1 MIRINLLPHR
11 EVKRAARQRQFNL
24 LLGAVALFGIAIVI
38 LGYLALDAR
47 QQTQAKRNEYLKV
60 EIAKLDK
67 DIVEIKGLKEQTRS
81 LLARKQAVETLQ
93 TNRSNEVHLLDQ
105 LVRLLPEGL
114 YLKSIKQTGNT
125 INLQGYAQ
133 SSARVSSLMRN
144 LESSPW
150 LESPALIEIH
160 AATVQGLRA
169 NEFNLNV
176 QQKQPQSNAD
186 AQAKNGGKS

>member
-67 DIVEIKGLKEQTRS
+67 DIVEIKGLKEQTQS

>member
-24 LLGAVALFGIAIVI
+24 LLGAVALLGIAIVI
-38 LGYLALDAR
+38 LGYLTLDAR

-67 DIVEIKGLKEQTRS
+67 DIVDIKKLKEQTRS

-133 SSARVSSLMRN
+133 SSARVSTLMRN

-176 QQKQPQSNAD
+176 QQKQPQSSAD
-186 AQAKNGGKS
+186 GQAKKGGKS

>member
-11 EVKRAARQRQFNL
+11 EVKRAARQRQFTL
-24 LLGAVALFGIAIVI
+24 LLGSVALLGIAVVV

-47 QQTQAKRNEYLKV
+47 LNTQTDRNAYLKT

-67 DIVEIKGLKEQTRS
+67 DIAAIKGLKEQTRA

-114 YLKSIKQTGNT
+114 YLKSIKQTGST

-144 LESSPW
+144 LEASPW
-150 LESPALIEIH
+150 LESPTLIEIH

-176 QQKQPQSNAD
+176 QQKQPQGSLD
-186 AQAKNGGKS
+186 DKAKNGGKP

>member
-24 LLGAVALFGIAIVI
+24 LLGSVALFGIAIVI

-67 DIVEIKGLKEQTRS
+67 DIVEIKGLKEQTQS

-176 QQKQPQSNAD
+176 QQKQPQSSAD

>member
-24 LLGAVALFGIAIVI
+24 LLGSVELLGIAIVI
-38 LGYLALDAR
+38 LGYLTLDAR

-67 DIVEIKGLKEQTRS
+67 DIVDIKKLKEQTRS

-133 SSARVSSLMRN
+133 SSARVSTLMRN

-160 AATVQGLRA
+160 SATVQGLRA

-176 QQKQPQSNAD
+176 QQKQPQSSAD
-186 AQAKNGGKS
+186 GQAKKGGKS

>member
-24 LLGAVALFGIAIVI
+24 LLGSVALFGIAIVV
-38 LGYLALDAR
+38 LGYLALDSR

-114 YLKSIKQTGNT
+114 YLKSIKQTGNI

-176 QQKQPQSNAD
+176 LQKQPQSNAD
-186 AQAKNGGKS
+186 VKAKNGGKS

>member
-1 MIRINLLPHR
+1 
-11 EVKRAARQRQFNL
+11 
-24 LLGAVALFGIAIVI
+24 LLGSVALLSIAVVV
-38 LGYLALDAR
+38 LGYLALEAR
-47 QQTQAKRNEYLKV
+47 VNTQANRNAYLKT
-60 EIAKLDK
+60 EIAKMDK
-67 DIVEIKGLKEQTRS
+67 DIAAIKGLKEQTRA

-144 LESSPW
+144 LEASPW
-150 LESPALIEIH
+150 LESPTLVEIH

-176 QQKQPQSNAD
+176 QQKQPQSSIED
-186 AQAKNGGKS
+186 QSKNGGKP

>member
-24 LLGAVALFGIAIVI
+24 LLGSVALLGIAIVI
-38 LGYLALDAR
+38 LGYLTLDAR

-67 DIVEIKGLKEQTRS
+67 DIVDIKKLKEQTRS

-133 SSARVSSLMRN
+133 SSARVSTLMRN

-160 AATVQGLRA
+160 SATVQGLRA

-176 QQKQPQSNAD
+176 QQKQPQSSAD
-186 AQAKNGGKS
+186 GQAKKGGKS

>member
-11 EVKRAARQRQFNL
+11 EVKRAARQRQFTL
-24 LLGAVALFGIAIVI
+24 LLGSVALLSIAVVV
-38 LGYLALDAR
+38 LGYLALEAR
-47 QQTQAKRNEYLKV
+47 VNTQANRNAYLKT
-60 EIAKLDK
+60 EIAKMDK
-67 DIVEIKGLKEQTRS
+67 DIAAIKGLKEQTRA

-144 LESSPW
+144 LEASPW
-150 LESPALIEIH
+150 LESPTLVEIH

-176 QQKQPQSNAD
+176 QQKQPQSSIED
-186 AQAKNGGKS
+186 QSKNGGKP

>member
-47 QQTQAKRNEYLKV
+47 QQTQAKRNEYLKA

-67 DIVEIKGLKEQTRS
+67 DIVEIKGLKEQTQS

-176 QQKQPQSNAD
+176 EQKQPQSSAD

>member
-67 DIVEIKGLKEQTRS
+67 DIVEIKGLKEQTQS

-176 QQKQPQSNAD
+176 QQKQPQSSAD

>member
-67 DIVEIKGLKEQTRS
+67 DIV
-81 LLARKQAVETLQ
+81 
-93 TNRSNEVHLLDQ
+93 
-105 LVRLLPEGL
+105 
-114 YLKSIKQTGNT
+114 
-125 INLQGYAQ
+125 
-133 SSARVSSLMRN
+133 
-144 LESSPW
+144 
-150 LESPALIEIH
+150 
-160 AATVQGLRA
+160 
-169 NEFNLNV
+169 
-176 QQKQPQSNAD
+176 
-186 AQAKNGGKS
+186 

>member
-24 LLGAVALFGIAIVI
+24 LLGAVALLGIAIVI

-67 DIVEIKGLKEQTRS
+67 DIVDIKKLKEQTRS

-133 SSARVSSLMRN
+133 SSARVSTLMRN

-150 LESPALIEIH
+150 LESPVLIEIH

-176 QQKQPQSNAD
+176 QQKQPRDSAD
-186 AQAKNGGKS
+186 EQEKNGGKS

>member
-24 LLGAVALFGIAIVI
+24 LLGSVALFGVAVVI

-47 QQTQAKRNEYLKV
+47 QQTQEKRNQYLKG
-60 EIAKLDK
+60 EIAKLDR
-67 DIVEIKGLKEQTRS
+67 DIVDIKKLKEQTRS

-125 INLQGYAQ
+125 VNLQGYAQ
-133 SSARVSSLMRN
+133 SSARVSTLMRN

-150 LESPALIEIH
+150 LELPVLIEIH

-176 QQKQPQSNAD
+176 QQKQPQESAD
-186 AQAKNGGKS
+186 KQAKNGGKS

>member
-24 LLGAVALFGIAIVI
+24 LLGAVALLGIAIVV

-47 QQTQAKRNEYLKV
+47 QQTQLKRNEYLKA
-60 EIAKLDK
+60 EIAKLDR
-67 DIVEIKGLKEQTRS
+67 DIVDIKKLKEQTRS

-133 SSARVSSLMRN
+133 SSARVSTLIRN

-176 QQKQPQSNAD
+176 QQKQPQSSVD
-186 AQAKNGGKS
+186 EQVKKGGKS

>member
-47 QQTQAKRNEYLKV
+47 QQTQAKRNEYLKA

-67 DIVEIKGLKEQTRS
+67 DIVEIKGLKEQTQS

-176 QQKQPQSNAD
+176 QQKQPQGSAD
-186 AQAKNGGKS
+186 VQEKNGGKS

>member
-24 LLGAVALFGIAIVI
+24 LLGSVALFGIAIVI

-47 QQTQAKRNEYLKV
+47 QQTQAKRNEYLKA

-67 DIVEIKGLKEQTRS
+67 DIVEIKGLKEQTQS

-176 QQKQPQSNAD
+176 QQKQPQGSAD
-186 AQAKNGGKS
+186 VQEKNGGKS

>member
-11 EVKRAARQRQFNL
+11 EVKRAARQRQFTL
-24 LLGAVALFGIAIVI
+24 LLGSVALLSIAVVI
-38 LGYLALDAR
+38 LGYLALEAR
-47 QQTQAKRNEYLKV
+47 VNTQANRNAYLNT

-67 DIVEIKGLKEQTRS
+67 DIAAIKGLKEQTRA

-144 LESSPW
+144 LDASPW
-150 LESPALIEIH
+150 LESPTLVEIH

-176 QQKQPQSNAD
+176 QQKQPQGSIED
-186 AQAKNGGKS
+186 QSKNGGKP

>member
-47 QQTQAKRNEYLKV
+47 QQTQAKRNEYVKA

-67 DIVEIKGLKEQTRS
+67 DIVEIKGLKEQTQS

-176 QQKQPQSNAD
+176 EQKQPQSSAD

>member
-24 LLGAVALFGIAIVI
+24 LLGSVALLGIAIVI

-47 QQTQAKRNEYLKV
+47 QQTQAKRNEYLKA

-67 DIVEIKGLKEQTRS
+67 DIVDIKKLKEQTRS

-125 INLQGYAQ
+125 VNLQGYAQ
-133 SSARVSSLMRN
+133 SSARVSTLMRN

-150 LESPALIEIH
+150 LESPVLIEIH

-176 QQKQPQSNAD
+176 QQKQPQESAD
-186 AQAKNGGKS
+186 KQAKNGGKS

>member
-24 LLGAVALFGIAIVI
+24 LLGSVALFGIAIVV
-38 LGYLALDAR
+38 LGYLALDSR

-114 YLKSIKQTGNT
+114 YLKSIKQTGNI

-186 AQAKNGGKS
+186 VKAKNGGKS

>member
-11 EVKRAARQRQFNL
+11 EVKRAARQRQFTL
-24 LLGAVALFGIAIVI
+24 LLGSVALLSIAVVI
-38 LGYLALDAR
+38 LGYLALEAR
-47 QQTQAKRNEYLKV
+47 VNTQANRNAYLNT

-67 DIVEIKGLKEQTRS
+67 DIAAIKGLKEQTRA

-114 YLKSIKQTGNT
+114 YLKSIKQSGNT

-144 LESSPW
+144 LDASPW
-150 LESPALIEIH
+150 LESPTLVEIH

-176 QQKQPQSNAD
+176 QQKQPQGSIED
-186 AQAKNGGKS
+186 QSKNGGKP

>member
-11 EVKRAARQRQFNL
+11 EVKRAARQRQFTL
-24 LLGAVALFGIAIVI
+24 LLGSVALLSIAVVV

-47 QQTQAKRNEYLKV
+47 LNTQANRNAYLKT

-67 DIVEIKGLKEQTRS
+67 DIAAIKGLKEQTRA

-144 LESSPW
+144 LEASPW
-150 LESPALIEIH
+150 LESPTLVEIH

-176 QQKQPQSNAD
+176 QQKQPQSSIED
-186 AQAKNGGKS
+186 QSKNGGKP

>member
-11 EVKRAARQRQFNL
+11 EVKRAARQRQFTL
-24 LLGAVALFGIAIVI
+24 LLGSVALLGIAVVV

-47 QQTQAKRNEYLKV
+47 LNTQTDRNAYLKT

-67 DIVEIKGLKEQTRS
+67 DIAAIKGLKEQTRA

-114 YLKSIKQTGNT
+114 YLKSIKQTGST

-144 LESSPW
+144 LEASPW
-150 LESPALIEIH
+150 LESPTLIEIH

-169 NEFNLNV
+169 NEFNLDV
-176 QQKQPQSNAD
+176 QQKQPQSSIED
-186 AQAKNGGKS
+186 QSKNGGKP

>member
-24 LLGAVALFGIAIVI
+24 LLGSVALLGIAIVI
-38 LGYLALDAR
+38 LGYLTLDAR
-47 QQTQAKRNEYLKV
+47 QQTQVKRNEYLKV

-67 DIVEIKGLKEQTRS
+67 DIVDIKKLKEQTRS

-114 YLKSIKQTGNT
+114 YLNSIKQTGNT

-133 SSARVSSLMRN
+133 SSARVSTLMRN

-150 LESPALIEIH
+150 LESPVLIEIH

-176 QQKQPQSNAD
+176 QQKQPQGSAD
-186 AQAKNGGKS
+186 GQVKKGGKS

>member
-24 LLGAVALFGIAIVI
+24 LLGSAALLGIAIVV

-47 QQTQAKRNEYLKV
+47 QQTQVKRNEYLKV
-60 EIAKLDK
+60 EIAKLDR
-67 DIVEIKGLKEQTRS
+67 DIVDIKKLKEQTRS

-133 SSARVSSLMRN
+133 SSARVSTLMRN

-150 LESPALIEIH
+150 LESPVLIEIH

-176 QQKQPQSNAD
+176 QQKQPQDSAD
-186 AQAKNGGKS
+186 KQAKHGGKS

>member
-24 LLGAVALFGIAIVI
+24 LLGAVALLGIAIVV

-47 QQTQAKRNEYLKV
+47 QQTQLKRNEYLKA
-60 EIAKLDK
+60 EIAKLDR
-67 DIVEIKGLKEQTRS
+67 DIVDIKKLKEQTRS

-133 SSARVSSLMRN
+133 SSARVSTLMRN

-150 LESPALIEIH
+150 LESPVLIEIH

-176 QQKQPQSNAD
+176 QQKQPQSSVGE
-186 AQAKNGGKS
+186 QAKKGGKS

>member
-11 EVKRAARQRQFNL
+11 EVKRAARQRQFTL
-24 LLGAVALFGIAIVI
+24 LLGSVALLGIAVVI
-38 LGYLALDAR
+38 LGYLALEAR
-47 QQTQAKRNEYLKV
+47 VNTQANRNAYLKT

-67 DIVEIKGLKEQTRS
+67 DIAAIKGLKEQTRA

-144 LESSPW
+144 LEASPW
-150 LESPALIEIH
+150 LESPTLVEIH

-176 QQKQPQSNAD
+176 QQKQPQGSIED
-186 AQAKNGGKS
+186 QSKNGGKP

>member
-24 LLGAVALFGIAIVI
+24 LLGSVALFGIAIVV
-38 LGYLALDAR
+38 LGYLALDSR

-186 AQAKNGGKS
+186 VKAKNGGKS

>member
-24 LLGAVALFGIAIVI
+24 LLGSVALLGIAIVI
-38 LGYLALDAR
+38 LGYLTLDAR

-67 DIVEIKGLKEQTRS
+67 DIVDIKKLKEQTRS

-133 SSARVSSLMRN
+133 SSARVSTLMRN

-176 QQKQPQSNAD
+176 QQKQPQSSAD
-186 AQAKNGGKS
+186 GQAKKGGKS